1 ELAQEHKLRHPG
13 FWTIKSGCTSGFVL
27 EYPAMDDLDLT
38 YMVAQKFCPRCGLR
52 YDGDVVKCSADNSDL
67 LPVGVGKDRCGTVI
81 KDKYVLVKMLGE
93 GAFGQVYQATHLLA
107 KADVAIK
114 ILREE
119 RRDDASARRQ
129 FLREARAV
137 MRLRS
142 KHACAIY
149 DVDEDVDGSLF
160 LVMELLKGPNLD
172 DFRKQFENERMPWQ
186 TVATFASQVCEALEQ
201 AHEAN
206 VTHRDLKP
214 ANIMI
219 ESNIDAST
227 FAKVVDFGIARLAS
241 AVDQESATTE
251 TAGKIMGTPAYMSP
265 EQCRGADV
273 DGRTDLYA
281 VGCVIYELVSG
292 ERPFKANTSQGM
304 IVAHVVEAPMPPRQ
318 KVANL
323 AIPDA
328 LEALTMALL
337 EKDPAK
343 RPQTA
348 REVIQSLESILS
360 KDASTSVK
368 RIRPKSG
375 GIRNWVFVGLGVLV
389 VLGLALF
396 FVNRNSD
403 VQPVQEETE
412 AAVVQGQEQGQG
424 QVVEA
429 QPVPK
434 TAQGQEQGQEQGQGQ
449 VVGAQTVPKA
459 EQGQEQAVEAQ
470 SAVAPKAAQEQ
481 AAEAQT
487 VPKAVPKA
495 TQGRS
500 RAKAADSQPAPKAQ
514 QQPQVQ
520 AIAPQVAPSAAPKA
534 IPNMA
539 PLKPEPAEA
548 AQTAAKPESTQAPT
562 ATKPD
567 TKPARRGFPS
577 MPDPTRMIQKEF
589 DSAFDSVRGQAGK
602 AFDALGG
609 LKDK

>member
-1 ELAQEHKLRHPG
+1 
-13 FWTIKSGCTSGFVL
+13 
-27 EYPAMDDLDLT
+27 
-38 YMVAQKFCPRCGLR
+38 
-52 YDGDVVKCSADNSDL
+52 
-67 LPVGVGKDRCGTVI
+67 
-81 KDKYVLVKMLGE
+81 
-93 GAFGQVYQATHLLA
+93 
-107 KADVAIK
+107 
-114 ILREE
+114 REE

-129 FLREARAV
+129 FLKEARAV

-219 ESNIDAST
+219 ESNIDGSK

-241 AVDQESATTE
+241 AADQESATTE

-265 EQCRGADV
+265 EQCRGLDV

-292 ERPFKANTSQGM
+292 ERLFKANTSQGM
-304 IVAHVVEAPMPPRQ
+304 IVAHVVEDPMPPRQ

-328 LEALTMALL
+328 LEALIMALL

-348 REVIQSLESILS
+348 REVILLLESILL
-360 KDASTSVK
+360 KGASTSAK
-368 RIRPKSG
+368 RSSPKSG
-375 GIRNWVFVGLGVLV
+375 SIRNWIFVGLGVLV
-389 VLGLALF
+389 VLGLVLF
-396 FVNRNSD
+396 FVNRNSGI
-403 VQPVQEETE
+403 QPVQEETE
-412 AAVVQGQEQGQG
+412 AAVVQGQEQ
-424 QVVEA
+424 VVEA

-434 TAQGQEQGQEQGQGQ
+434 AEQEQGQEQ
-449 VVGAQTVPKA
+449 VVEAQPAVAPKT
-459 EQGQEQAVEAQ
+459 EQEQAVEAQ
-470 SAVAPKAAQEQ
+470 PAPKTA
-481 AAEAQT
+481 
-487 VPKAVPKA
+487 PKA

-500 RAKAADSQPAPKAQ
+500 RAKAADSQPSPKAQ

-520 AIAPQVAPSAAPKA
+520 AIAPQVAPSAAPKT

-562 ATKPD
+562 ATQPD
-567 TKPARRGFPS
+567 SKPARRGFPS

-609 LKDK
+609 VKDK

>member
-1 ELAQEHKLRHPG
+1 
-13 FWTIKSGCTSGFVL
+13 
-27 EYPAMDDLDLT
+27 MDDLDLT
-38 YMVAQKFCPRCGLR
+38 HMVAQKFCPRCGLR

-129 FLREARAV
+129 FLKEARAV

-219 ESNIDAST
+219 ESNIDGT
-227 FAKVVDFGIARLAS
+227 KFAKVVDFGIARLAS
-241 AVDQESATTE
+241 AADQESATTE

-265 EQCRGADV
+265 EQCRGVDV

-375 GIRNWVFVGLGVLV
+375 SIRNWVFVGLGVLV

-412 AAVVQGQEQGQG
+412 AAVVQGQGQEQGQE
-424 QVVEA
+424 QEQAVEA
-429 QPVPK
+429 QTVPK
-434 TAQGQEQGQEQGQGQ
+434 TAQGQAQEQGQGREQGQEQRQ
-449 VVGAQTVPKA
+449 V
-459 EQGQEQAVEAQ
+459 VEAQ
-470 SAVAPKAAQEQ
+470 SAVAPRAEQEQPAEAQPAVAPKTEQEQ
-481 AAEAQT
+481 AVEAQPA
-487 VPKAVPKA
+487 PKTAPKA

-500 RAKAADSQPAPKAQ
+500 RAKAADSQPSPKAQ

-520 AIAPQVAPSAAPKA
+520 AIAPQVAPSAAPKT

-562 ATKPD
+562 ATQPD
-567 TKPARRGFPS
+567 SKPARRGFPS

-609 LKDK
+609 VKDK

>member
-1 ELAQEHKLRHPG
+1 MVRKRQIGRQELAQEHKLRHPG
-13 FWTIKSGCTSGFVL
+13 FWTIKSGCTPEYML
-27 EYPAMDDLDLT
+27 ECSAMDDLDLT
-38 YMVAQKFCPRCGLR
+38 HMVAQKFCPRCGLR

-129 FLREARAV
+129 FLKEARAV

-186 TVATFASQVCEALEQ
+186 MVATLASQVCEALEQ

-219 ESNIDAST
+219 ESNIDGSK

-241 AVDQESATTE
+241 AADQESATTE

-265 EQCRGADV
+265 EQCRGVDV

-304 IVAHVVEAPMPPRQ
+304 IVAHVVEDPMPPRQ
-318 KVANL
+318 KVTNL
-323 AIPDA
+323 TIPDA

-368 RIRPKSG
+368 RSSPKSG
-375 GIRNWVFVGLGVLV
+375 SIRNWIFVGLGVLV
-389 VLGLALF
+389 VLGLVLF
-396 FVNRNSD
+396 FVNRNSG

-412 AAVVQGQEQGQG
+412 AAVVQGQVVEAQTVPKAEQG

-434 TAQGQEQGQEQGQGQ
+434 
-449 VVGAQTVPKA
+449 A
-459 EQGQEQAVEAQ
+459 EQGQEQAAEAQ
-470 SAVAPKAAQEQ
+470 PVPKAA
-481 AAEAQT
+481 
-487 VPKAVPKA
+487 PKA

-520 AIAPQVAPSAAPKA
+520 AITPQVAPSAAPKA
-534 IPNMA
+534 IPKMA
-539 PLKPEPAEA
+539 PPKPEPAEA

-567 TKPARRGFPS
+567 SKSARRGLPS

-589 DSAFDSVRGQAGK
+589 DSAFDSVRDQAGK

>member
-1 ELAQEHKLRHPG
+1 
-13 FWTIKSGCTSGFVL
+13 
-27 EYPAMDDLDLT
+27 MDDLDLT

-265 EQCRGADV
+265 EQCRGVDV

-318 KVANL
+318 KVTNL

-360 KDASTSVK
+360 KDASTSTK
-368 RIRPKSG
+368 RIRLKSG
-375 GIRNWVFVGLGVLV
+375 SIRNWVFVGLGVLV

-396 FVNRNSD
+396 FANKNSG

-412 AAVVQGQEQGQG
+412 AAVVQGQEQGQE

-434 TAQGQEQGQEQGQGQ
+434 AEQGQEQRQ
-449 VVGAQTVPKA
+449 VVEAQPVPKA
-459 EQGQEQAVEAQ
+459 EQGQEQRQVVEAQPEVAPKTEQEQAVEAQ
-470 SAVAPKAAQEQ
+470 PAPKPA
-481 AAEAQT
+481 
-487 VPKAVPKA
+487 PKA

-520 AIAPQVAPSAAPKA
+520 AIAPQVAPSAAPKT
-534 IPNMA
+534 IPNIA
-539 PLKPEPAEA
+539 QPKPEPAEA
-548 AQTAAKPESTQAPT
+548 AQTAAKPESTQAPS

-567 TKPARRGFPS
+567 SKPARRGLPS

-589 DSAFDSVRGQAGK
+589 DSAFDSVRDRAGK